1 LRNASIADG
10 VKSGALIL
18 PLQSKAKRRTEREQ
32 RRKVERKS
40 QKEKKKPRPKELL
53 LQGNEAV
60 VEGALRAGCRF
71 FAGYPITPATEISE
85 ILSTR
90 LPLVDGTF
98 IQMED
103 EIASLG
109 AVIGASLAGVKAM
122 TATSGPG
129 FSLMQEN
136 LGFAIIA
143 EVPCV
148 VVDVMRGGPS
158 TGLPT
163 SPSQSD
169 VMQARWGTHGDHPII
184 VLSASTVRECYDMTI
199 RAFNFSE
206 KFRTPVILLIDE
218 VVGHMREKIA
228 LGDQNEI
235 EIFNRVKPTMP
246 PEWYIPY
253 EDTPSG
259 IPSMAN
265 FGEGYRYH
273 VTGLTHDIRGFPT
286 SRPDEI
292 GPFIARLHRKI
303 SQHFSEIQIGEF
315 FQTEDAEITVVA
327 YGCVARSAK
336 RAVIEAREK
345 GMKVGLLKLMT
356 LWPFMRSAVEKV
368 LQTSKALI
376 VPEMNMG
383 QISREVK
390 RVNRGI
396 TKVVALNKVDGT
408 IITPGEILDR
418 MMEISDA
425 RSN

>member
-1 LRNASIADG
+1 
-10 VKSGALIL
+10 V
-18 PLQSKAKRRTEREQ
+18 Q
-32 RRKVERKS
+32 RKS
-40 QKEKKKPRPKELL
+40 QNQRKKKSHQKELL

-85 ILSTR
+85 ILSIK
-90 LPLVDGTF
+90 LPQGGGTF

-109 AVIGASLAGVKAM
+109 AVIGASLAGVKSM

-148 VVDVMRGGPS
+148 IVNVMRGGPS

-163 SPSQSD
+163 FPSQSD
-169 VMQARWGTHGDHPII
+169 VMQARWGTHGDHPAI
-184 VLSASTVRECYDMTI
+184 VLSASTVRECYDITI
-199 RAFNFSE
+199 QAFNLSE
-206 KFRTPVILLIDE
+206 KFRTPVIVLIDE
-218 VVGHMREKIA
+218 VVAHMREKMT
-228 LGDQNEI
+228 LSDGEEI
-235 EIFNRVKPTMP
+235 GIFNRVKPTVP
-246 PEWYIPY
+246 PEWYIPF

-259 IPSMAN
+259 VPAMAN

-286 SRPDEI
+286 SRSDEI

-303 SQHFSEIQIGEF
+303 SQHFLEIQRAEF
-315 FQTEDAEITVVA
+315 FETEDAEITIVA

-336 RAVIEAREK
+336 RAMIEAREK
-345 GMKVGLLKLMT
+345 GIKVGLLKLVT
-356 LWPFMRSAVEKV
+356 LWPFVRSAVEKV
-368 LQTSKALI
+368 LQTSKFLI

-383 QISREVK
+383 QVSREVK
-390 RVNRGI
+390 RVNRGMA
-396 TKVVALNKVDGT
+396 KVLTLNKVDGT
-408 IITPGEILDR
+408 IITPEEILNR
-418 MMEISDA
+418 ITGVS
-425 RSN
+425 

>member
-1 LRNASIADG
+1 M
-10 VKSGALIL
+10 
-18 PLQSKAKRRTEREQ
+18 
-32 RRKVERKS
+32 
-40 QKEKKKPRPKELL
+40 KKKPLKERL

-71 FAGYPITPATEISE
+71 FAGYPITPATEIAE
-85 ILSTR
+85 QLSVR
-90 LPLVDGTF
+90 LPQVDGTF

-109 AVIGASLAGVKAM
+109 AVIGASLAGVKSM

-148 VVDVMRGGPS
+148 VVNAMRGGPS

-184 VLSASTVRECYDMTI
+184 VLCPSTVRECFDLTI
-199 RAFNFSE
+199 RAFNYSE
-206 KFRTPVILLIDE
+206 KYRIPVILLIDE
-218 VVGHMREKIA
+218 VVAHMREKIA
-228 LGDQNEI
+228 ISDEEDI
-235 EIFNRVKPTMP
+235 EIANRVRPAMP

-253 EDTPSG
+253 EDTPRG
-259 IPSMAN
+259 VPAMAD

-273 VTGLTHDIRGFPT
+273 VTGLTHDTRGFPT
-286 SRPDEI
+286 SRPDEVD
-292 GPFIARLHRKI
+292 PFIRRLFRKV
-303 SQHFSEIQIGEF
+303 SQNFPDLQIGEQF
-315 FQTEDAEITVVA
+315 HVDDADVAIIA

-336 RAVIEAREK
+336 RAVSDCREK
-345 GMKVGLLKLMT
+345 GIKAGMLKLNT
-356 LWPFMRSAVEKV
+356 IWPFMRTDVEKV
-368 LQTSKALI
+368 LRRAKVVI

-390 RVNRGI
+390 RVNKGEA
-396 TKVVALNKVDGT
+396 KVFTINRVDGT
-408 IITPGEILDR
+408 IITPQEI
-418 MMEISDA
+418 MA
-425 RSN
+425 RIKEVF

>member
-1 LRNASIADG
+1 
-10 VKSGALIL
+10 
-18 PLQSKAKRRTEREQ
+18 
-32 RRKVERKS
+32 
-40 QKEKKKPRPKELL
+40 LL
-53 LQGNEAV
+53 LQGNEAIA
-60 VEGALRAGCRF
+60 EGALRAGCRF

-85 ILSTR
+85 VLSVR
-90 LPLVDGTF
+90 LPKTDGTF

-109 AVIGASLAGVKAM
+109 AVIGASLTGVKSM

-136 LGFAIIA
+136 LGLAIIA

-148 VVDVMRGGPS
+148 IVNVMRGGPS

-163 SPSQSD
+163 FPAQGD

-199 RAFNFSE
+199 QAFNLSE

-218 VVGHMREKIA
+218 VVGHMREKMV
-228 LGDQNEI
+228 LDDEEKI

-259 IPSMAN
+259 VSPMAN

-273 VTGLTHDIRGFPT
+273 VTGLTHDVRGFPT

-292 GPFIARLHRKI
+292 GPFISRLHRKI
-303 SQHFSEIQIGEF
+303 SSHFSEIHIAEF
-315 FQTEDAEITVVA
+315 FKTEDAEITIVA

-345 GMKVGLLKLMT
+345 GLKVGLLKLST
-356 LWPFMRSAVEKV
+356 IWPFMRTAVEKA
-368 LQTSKALI
+368 LQTSKILI

-390 RVNRGI
+390 RVNRGVARVI
-396 TKVVALNKVDGT
+396 TLNKVDGT
-408 IITPGEILDR
+408 IITPMEILNR
-418 MMEISDA
+418 IQEVSITTH
-425 RSN
+425 

>member
-1 LRNASIADG
+1 L
-10 VKSGALIL
+10 
-18 PLQSKAKRRTEREQ
+18 
-32 RRKVERKS
+32 ERKS
-40 QKEKKKPRPKELL
+40 PKVKKKSHPKELL
-53 LQGNEAV
+53 LQGNEAI

-85 ILSTR
+85 ILSVKLPR
-90 LPLVDGTF
+90 LNGTF

-109 AVIGASLAGVKAM
+109 AVIGASLAGVKSM

-136 LGFAIIA
+136 LGFAVIT

-148 VVDVMRGGPS
+148 IVNVMRGGPS

-169 VMQARWGTHGDHPII
+169 VMQSRWGTHGDHPII
-184 VLSASTVRECYDMTI
+184 VLSASTVRECYDVTI
-199 RAFNFSE
+199 QAFNFSE
-206 KFRTPVILLIDE
+206 KFRTPVIVLIDE
-218 VVGHMREKIA
+218 VVAHMREKMV
-228 LGDQNEI
+228 LDDQEKI
-235 EIFNRVKPTMP
+235 EIFNRVKPTVP

-253 EDTPSG
+253 EDTPRG
-259 IPSMAN
+259 VPAMAN

-292 GPFIARLHRKI
+292 GPFITRLHRKI

-315 FQTEDAEITVVA
+315 YQTEDAEITIVA

-336 RAVIEAREK
+336 RAVREAREK
-345 GMKVGLLKLMT
+345 GIRVGLLKLT
-356 LWPFMRSAVEKV
+356 TIWPFMRSAVEKV
-368 LQTSKALI
+368 LQTSRVLV

-390 RVNRGI
+390 RVNPGVA
-396 TKVVALNKVDGT
+396 KVFTLDKVDGT
-408 IITPGEILDR
+408 IITPSEILNR
-418 MMEISDA
+418 IMEVS
-425 RSN
+425 

>member
-1 LRNASIADG
+1 LR
-10 VKSGALIL
+10 
-18 PLQSKAKRRTEREQ
+18 
-32 RRKVERKS
+32 
-40 QKEKKKPRPKELL
+40 KKKRNEQL
-53 LQGNEAV
+53 LQGNEAI
-60 VEGALRAGCRF
+60 VEGAIKAGCRF

-85 ILSTR
+85 LLSVK
-90 LPLVDGTF
+90 LPKVDGTF

-109 AVIGASLAGVKAM
+109 AVIGASLVGVKSM

-143 EVPCV
+143 EIPCV
-148 VVDVMRGGPS
+148 IVNAMRGGPS

-184 VLSASTVRECYDMTI
+184 VLCPSTVKECFDLTI

-206 KFRTPVILLIDE
+206 RFRNPVIVLVDE
-218 VVGHMREKIA
+218 VVAHMREKITIPE
-228 LGDQNEI
+228 DNEI
-235 EIFNRVKPTMP
+235 EIYNRVKPTVP

-253 EDTPSG
+253 QDTPRG
-259 IPSMAN
+259 VPPMAS
-265 FGEGYRYH
+265 FGDGYRYH

-292 GPFIARLHRKI
+292 DPFIRRLFRKI
-303 SQHFSEIQIGEF
+303 SQNFAEIQLGDF
-315 FQTEDAEITVVA
+315 FMTDDADIAIIA

-336 RAVIEAREK
+336 RAVIDAREK
-345 GMKVGLLKLMT
+345 GIKAGLLKLNT
-356 LWPFMRSAVEKV
+356 LWPFMRTAVEKV
-368 LQTSKALI
+368 VAQAKIVI

-390 RVNRGI
+390 RVIKSDVRVFTI
-396 TKVVALNKVDGT
+396 NKVDST
-408 IITPGEILDR
+408 IITPHEI
-418 MMEISDA
+418 MA
-425 RSN
+425 RIKEVS